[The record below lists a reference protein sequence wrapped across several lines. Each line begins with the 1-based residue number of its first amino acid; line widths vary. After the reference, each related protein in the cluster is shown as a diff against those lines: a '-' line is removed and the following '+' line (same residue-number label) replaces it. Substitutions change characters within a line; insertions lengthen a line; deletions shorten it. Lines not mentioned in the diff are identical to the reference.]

1 MNKDIVVVS
10 LFDGISIGQL
20 ALTQLGYNVSYYASE
35 IDEIAIEITKKNFPN
50 TIHIGDVT
58 KVSYSNGIL
67 YTENGDFNIGKVDM
81 VIGGSPC
88 SGFSKAGKKLN
99 FEDPQSKLFFD
110 YVRIKEEINPEY
122 FLLENVE
129 MRKAH
134 VDVITEY
141 VKEEPVYINSAL
153 LSSQNRPRIYWSNI
167 DFKEPEDLGIHL
179 KDILDYSITK
189 KKTNLE
195 RLRGS
200 FFSVEGLQQF
210 HTDSVCCT
218 TITRFKEN
226 KDPLIKKR
234 WIKKRNE
241 TIVIRKHKHG
251 TLTTSNSY
259 MVKINEPNYD
269 INTPFDNCIIR
280 NVSAEEAERLQTIPN
295 GYTDGYSKTR
305 RIKVLGNSWTLDVI
319 KHIFNSI

>member
-10 LFDGISIGQL
+10 LFDGISVGQI
-20 ALTQLGYNVSYYASE
+20 ALTQLGYNVTYYASE
-35 IDEIAIEITKKNFPN
+35 IDETAIEITKRNFPD

-58 KVSYSNGIL
+58 KVSYDNGIL
-67 YTENGDFNIGKVDM
+67 KTEVGDFNIGHVDM

-88 SGFSKAGKKLN
+88 TGFSKAGKKLN

-110 YVRIKEEINPEY
+110 WVRIKDEINPTY

-129 MRKAH
+129 MKKDH
-134 VDVITEY
+134 VNVITEY
-141 VKEEPVYINSAL
+141 VGEEPVYINSAL

-167 DFKEPEDLGIHL
+167 DFIVPEDKGLHL
-179 KDILDYSITK
+179 TDIIDYSIPDH
-189 KKTNLE
+189 KTNIE
-195 RLRGS
+195 RLSTS
-200 FFSVEGLQQF
+200 FFSELGLLEF

-226 KDPLIKKR
+226 KDPSIAKR

-241 TIVIRKHKHG
+241 TIVIRNHKHG

-259 MVKINEPNYD
+259 LIKINGPDYD
-269 INTPFDNCIIR
+269 INKPFENCQIR
-280 NVSAEEAERLQTIPN
+280 NVSAEEAEKLQTIPV
-295 GYTDGYSKTR
+295 GYTSGYSKTK
-305 RIKVLGNSWTLDVI
+305 RIKALGNSWTVEVI